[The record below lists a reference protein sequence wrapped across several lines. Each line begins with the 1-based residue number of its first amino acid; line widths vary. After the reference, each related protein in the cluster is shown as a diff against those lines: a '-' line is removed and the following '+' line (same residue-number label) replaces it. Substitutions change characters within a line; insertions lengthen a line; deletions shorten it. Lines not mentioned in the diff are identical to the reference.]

1 MSLNIAVFP
10 NVNNEFSPDI
20 RTRIGSPERVVF
32 AGYGIKTVTEIQ
44 FNRNLTLYS
53 SINHSIEDN
62 FDQKVSRPTSVLEHV
77 RTEIVDYLQ
86 ATSNTT
92 YISKLNLERIWSPAS
107 DVYAKLSFG
116 LLESMYGGFASEIL
130 YKPLEVDSH

>member
-1 MSLNIAVFP
+1 M
-10 NVNNEFSPDI
+10 
-20 RTRIGSPERVVF
+20 
-32 AGYGIKTVTEIQ
+32 
-44 FNRNLTLYS
+44 
-53 SINHSIEDN
+53 
-62 FDQKVSRPTSVLEHV
+62 
-77 RTEIVDYLQ
+77 DYLQ

-130 YKPLEVDSH
+130 YKPHGGRFALSYELNAIKQRSYEQRFEFKKYKINTSHKSCLL